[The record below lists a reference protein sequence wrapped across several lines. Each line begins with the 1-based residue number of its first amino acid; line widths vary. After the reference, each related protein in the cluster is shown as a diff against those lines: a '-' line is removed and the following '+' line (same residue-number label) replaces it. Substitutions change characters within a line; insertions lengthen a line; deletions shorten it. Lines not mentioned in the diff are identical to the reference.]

1 MDGLG
6 DDGALVP
13 LEGTVVFALVT
24 AHAPVGQ
31 ALSLAA
37 AGIAAQRQLLSRAAA
52 LVQAPQG
59 RVVERQGDG
68 LLLLFTDPHAALSWA
83 QASHALCPPPA
94 GPGHTEAALALR
106 IGAHHGQVLSDGSA
120 LFGHGVNLAARIAA
134 VAGPSETLLSAP
146 TQAQASPA
154 WRSLMEDLGPYYLK
168 HFDEPQQLFKVGAS
182 PALRMTGTA

>member
-13 LEGTVVFALVT
+13 VTGTVVFALVA
-24 AHAPVGQ
+24 AHVPVGQ
-31 ALSLAA
+31 ALSLTAA
-37 AGIAAQRQLLSRAAA
+37 SIAAQRQLLGQAAA

-68 LLLLFTDPHAALSWA
+68 LLLLFADPHAALSWA
-83 QASHALCPPPA
+83 QASHALCPPA
-94 GPGHTEAALALR
+94 EPGHTEATLALR
-106 IGAHHGQVLSDGSA
+106 IGAHHGQVLSDGAA

-146 TQAQASPA
+146 TQAQASAA
-154 WRSLMEDLGPYYLK
+154 WRGQLEDLGPYYLK
-168 HFDEPQQLFKVGAS
+168 HFDEPQQLFKLGTS
-182 PALRMTGTA
+182 PTLRMTGTA

>member
-37 AGIAAQRQLLSRAAA
+37 AGIAAQRQLLSRAAT

-68 LLLLFTDPHAALSWA
+68 LLLLFTDSQAALSWA
-83 QASHALCPPPA
+83 QACQALCPA
-94 GPGHTEAALALR
+94 EPGHPTSATLALR
-106 IGAHHGQVLSDGSA
+106 IGAHHGQILSDGSA

-134 VAGPSETLLSAP
+134 VAGPGETLLSAP

-154 WRSLMEDLGPYYLK
+154 WRALLEDLGPYYLK
-168 HFDEPQQLFKVGAS
+168 HFDEPQQLFKLGPS